1 MKNGGTNNLIIDGNN
16 LLYRIFWT
24 NNFKLDEANSPGQV
38 FLFLRSLK
46 SYVDRFQPKE
56 IYCTWD
62 KKLEWPSTNFRNEV
76 ITVEYKANRD
86 DDKFK
91 NVHEYSEK
99 IQEII
104 ALLGVHNMYPLRME
118 ADDLMAWLSTH
129 LPGKNVIITTDKDL
143 LQTISADTRIYSPI
157 KKKEVTLQN
166 FEEYTGVSKEQYLNY
181 RAITG
186 DKSDNIPGI
195 PRYGLARFKKLEW
208 PSTNFRNEVI
218 TVEYKANRDDDK
230 FKDVHEYAE
239 KIQEIISLLGVHNMF
254 PLRMEADDLMAWLSA
269 HLPGQSVI
277 VTTDKDL
284 LQTIS
289 VDTKIYSPIKKKIVT
304 LQNFE
309 EYTGVSKDQ
318 YLNYRAVTG
327 DKSDNIPGIPKYGL
341 ARFKK
346 LDLTKLTE
354 EQQVIYER
362 NLKLMDLSIGYDY
375 YPDEVPIYE
384 EQLKKCKTHKSNH
397 NKFIEEAKKLN
408 MWSVVRDYSSWR
420 ESFNN
425 NENIINIIKKA
436 IKKCKT
442 EN

>member
-1 MKNGGTNNLIIDGNN
+1 MKNGGANNLIIDGNN

-24 NNFKLDEANSPGQV
+24 NNFKLDEENSPGQV

-46 SYVDRFQPKE
+46 SYVDKFQSKE

-62 KKLEWPSTNFRNEV
+62 KKLEWPSTNFRSEAT
-76 ITVEYKANRD
+76 TVEYKANRD

-129 LPGKNVIITTDKDL
+129 LPGKSVIITTDKDL

-166 FEEYTGVSKEQYLNY
+166 FEEYTGVCKEQYLNY

-195 PRYGLARFKKLEW
+195 PRYGLARFKKL
-208 PSTNFRNEVI
+208 
-218 TVEYKANRDDDK
+218 
-230 FKDVHEYAE
+230 
-239 KIQEIISLLGVHNMF
+239 
-254 PLRMEADDLMAWLSA
+254 
-269 HLPGQSVI
+269 
-277 VTTDKDL
+277 
-284 LQTIS
+284 
-289 VDTKIYSPIKKKIVT
+289 
-304 LQNFE
+304 
-309 EYTGVSKDQ
+309 
-318 YLNYRAVTG
+318 
-327 DKSDNIPGIPKYGL
+327 
-341 ARFKK
+341 
-346 LDLTKLTE
+346 DLTKLTD
-354 EQQVIYER
+354 EQQIIYER
-362 NLKLMDLSIGYDY
+362 NIKLMDLSIGYDY
-375 YPDEVPIYE
+375 YPDEVPVYE
-384 EQLKKCKTHKSNH
+384 EQLNNCKNNKSNY

-408 MWSVVRDYSSWR
+408 MWSIVRNYSSWR

-425 NENIINIIKKA
+425 NENIINIINKA
-436 IKKCKT
+436 IKNAKSRI
-442 EN
+442 

>member
-1 MKNGGTNNLIIDGNN
+1 MKNGGANNLIIDGNN

-24 NNFKLDEANSPGQV
+24 NNFKLDEATSPGQV

-46 SYVDRFQPKE
+46 SYVDKFQPKE

-62 KKLEWPSTNFRNEV
+62 KKLDWPSTNFRSEA

-129 LPGKNVIITTDKDL
+129 LPGKKVIITTDKDL

-166 FEEYTGVSKEQYLNY
+166 FEEYTGVCKEQYLNY

-195 PRYGLARFKKLEW
+195 PRYGLARFKKL
-208 PSTNFRNEVI
+208 
-218 TVEYKANRDDDK
+218 
-230 FKDVHEYAE
+230 
-239 KIQEIISLLGVHNMF
+239 
-254 PLRMEADDLMAWLSA
+254 
-269 HLPGQSVI
+269 
-277 VTTDKDL
+277 
-284 LQTIS
+284 
-289 VDTKIYSPIKKKIVT
+289 
-304 LQNFE
+304 
-309 EYTGVSKDQ
+309 
-318 YLNYRAVTG
+318 
-327 DKSDNIPGIPKYGL
+327 
-341 ARFKK
+341 
-346 LDLTKLTE
+346 DLTKLTG
-354 EQQVIYER
+354 EQQIIYER
-362 NLKLMDLSIGYDY
+362 NIKLMDLSTGYDY
-375 YPDEVPIYE
+375 YPDEVPVYE
-384 EQLKKCKTHKSNH
+384 EQLNNCKNNKSNY

-408 MWSVVRDYSSWR
+408 MWSIVRNYSSWR

-425 NENIINIIKKA
+425 NENIINTINKA
-436 IKKCKT
+436 IKNAYT
-442 EN
+442 S

>member
-1 MKNGGTNNLIIDGNN
+1 MKNGGANNLIIDGNN

-24 NNFKLDEANSPGQV
+24 NNFKLDEENSPGQV

-46 SYVDRFQPKE
+46 SYVDKFQPKE

-118 ADDLMAWLSTH
+118 ADDLMAWLSTE
-129 LPGKNVIITTDKDL
+129 LPGKSVIITTDKDL

-166 FEEYTGVSKEQYLNY
+166 FEEYTGVCKEQYLNY

-195 PRYGLARFKKLEW
+195 PRYGLARFKKL
-208 PSTNFRNEVI
+208 
-218 TVEYKANRDDDK
+218 
-230 FKDVHEYAE
+230 
-239 KIQEIISLLGVHNMF
+239 
-254 PLRMEADDLMAWLSA
+254 
-269 HLPGQSVI
+269 
-277 VTTDKDL
+277 
-284 LQTIS
+284 
-289 VDTKIYSPIKKKIVT
+289 
-304 LQNFE
+304 
-309 EYTGVSKDQ
+309 
-318 YLNYRAVTG
+318 
-327 DKSDNIPGIPKYGL
+327 
-341 ARFKK
+341 
-346 LDLTKLTE
+346 DLTKLTD
-354 EQQVIYER
+354 EQQIIYER
-362 NLKLMDLSIGYDY
+362 NIKLMDLSIGYNY
-375 YPDEVPIYE
+375 YPDEVPVYK
-384 EQLKKCKTHKSNH
+384 EQLNNCKNNKSNY

-408 MWSVVRDYSSWR
+408 MWSIVRNYSSWR

>member
-1 MKNGGTNNLIIDGNN
+1 MKNGGANNLIIDGNN

-24 NNFKLDEANSPGQV
+24 NNFKLDEENSPGQV

-46 SYVDRFQPKE
+46 SYVDKFQSKQ

-62 KKLEWPSTNFRNEV
+62 KKLEWPSTNFRSEAT
-76 ITVEYKANRD
+76 TVEYKANRD

-129 LPGKNVIITTDKDL
+129 LPGKSVIITTDKDL

-166 FEEYTGVSKEQYLNY
+166 FEEYTGVCKEQYLNY

-195 PRYGLARFKKLEW
+195 PRYGLARFKKL
-208 PSTNFRNEVI
+208 
-218 TVEYKANRDDDK
+218 
-230 FKDVHEYAE
+230 
-239 KIQEIISLLGVHNMF
+239 
-254 PLRMEADDLMAWLSA
+254 
-269 HLPGQSVI
+269 
-277 VTTDKDL
+277 
-284 LQTIS
+284 
-289 VDTKIYSPIKKKIVT
+289 
-304 LQNFE
+304 
-309 EYTGVSKDQ
+309 
-318 YLNYRAVTG
+318 
-327 DKSDNIPGIPKYGL
+327 
-341 ARFKK
+341 
-346 LDLTKLTE
+346 DLTKLTD
-354 EQQVIYER
+354 EQQIIYER
-362 NLKLMDLSIGYDY
+362 NIKLMDLSIGYDY
-375 YPDEVPIYE
+375 YPDEVPVYE
-384 EQLKKCKTHKSNH
+384 EQLNNCKNNKSNY

-408 MWSVVRDYSSWR
+408 MWSIVRNYSSWR

>member
-1 MKNGGTNNLIIDGNN
+1 MKNGGANNLIIDGNN

-166 FEEYTGVSKEQYLNY
+166 FEEYTGVCKEQYLNY

-195 PRYGLARFKKLEW
+195 PRYGLARFKKL
-208 PSTNFRNEVI
+208 
-218 TVEYKANRDDDK
+218 
-230 FKDVHEYAE
+230 
-239 KIQEIISLLGVHNMF
+239 
-254 PLRMEADDLMAWLSA
+254 
-269 HLPGQSVI
+269 
-277 VTTDKDL
+277 
-284 LQTIS
+284 
-289 VDTKIYSPIKKKIVT
+289 
-304 LQNFE
+304 
-309 EYTGVSKDQ
+309 
-318 YLNYRAVTG
+318 
-327 DKSDNIPGIPKYGL
+327 
-341 ARFKK
+341 
-346 LDLTKLTE
+346 DLTKLTE
-354 EQQVIYER
+354 EQQIIYER
-362 NLKLMDLSIGYDY
+362 NIKLMDLSTGYDY
-375 YPDEVPIYE
+375 YPDEVPVYE
-384 EQLKKCKTHKSNH
+384 EQLNNCKNNKSNY

-408 MWSVVRDYSSWR
+408 MWSIVRNYSSWR

-436 IKKCKT
+436 IKNAKR
-442 EN
+442 

>member
-1 MKNGGTNNLIIDGNN
+1 MKNGGANNLIIDGNN

-24 NNFKLDEANSPGQV
+24 NNFKLDEENSPGQV

-46 SYVDRFQPKE
+46 SYVDKFQPKE

-62 KKLEWPSTNFRNEV
+62 KKLEWPSTNFRSEAT
-76 ITVEYKANRD
+76 TVEYKANRD

-129 LPGKNVIITTDKDL
+129 LPGKSVIITTDKDL

-166 FEEYTGVSKEQYLNY
+166 FEEYTGVCKEQYLNY

-195 PRYGLARFKKLEW
+195 PRYGLARFKKL
-208 PSTNFRNEVI
+208 
-218 TVEYKANRDDDK
+218 
-230 FKDVHEYAE
+230 
-239 KIQEIISLLGVHNMF
+239 
-254 PLRMEADDLMAWLSA
+254 
-269 HLPGQSVI
+269 
-277 VTTDKDL
+277 
-284 LQTIS
+284 
-289 VDTKIYSPIKKKIVT
+289 
-304 LQNFE
+304 
-309 EYTGVSKDQ
+309 
-318 YLNYRAVTG
+318 
-327 DKSDNIPGIPKYGL
+327 
-341 ARFKK
+341 
-346 LDLTKLTE
+346 DLTKLTD
-354 EQQVIYER
+354 EQQIIYER
-362 NLKLMDLSIGYDY
+362 NIKLMDLSIGYDY
-375 YPDEVPIYE
+375 YPDEVPVYE
-384 EQLKKCKTHKSNH
+384 EQLNNCKNNKSNY
-397 NKFIEEAKKLN
+397 NKFIEEVKKLN
-408 MWSVVRDYSSWR
+408 MWSIVRNYSSWR

>member
-1 MKNGGTNNLIIDGNN
+1 MKNGGANNLIIDGNN

-24 NNFKLDEANSPGQV
+24 NNFKLDEATSPGQV

-46 SYVDRFQPKE
+46 SYVDKFQSKE

-62 KKLEWPSTNFRNEV
+62 KKLDWPSTNFRSEAT
-76 ITVEYKANRD
+76 TVEYKANRD

-129 LPGKNVIITTDKDL
+129 LPGKSVIITTDKDL

-166 FEEYTGVSKEQYLNY
+166 FEEYTGVCKEQYLNY
-181 RAITG
+181 RAI
-186 DKSDNIPGI
+186 
-195 PRYGLARFKKLEW
+195 
-208 PSTNFRNEVI
+208 
-218 TVEYKANRDDDK
+218 
-230 FKDVHEYAE
+230 
-239 KIQEIISLLGVHNMF
+239 
-254 PLRMEADDLMAWLSA
+254 
-269 HLPGQSVI
+269 
-277 VTTDKDL
+277 
-284 LQTIS
+284 
-289 VDTKIYSPIKKKIVT
+289 
-304 LQNFE
+304 
-309 EYTGVSKDQ
+309 
-318 YLNYRAVTG
+318 TG

-346 LDLTKLTE
+346 LDLTKLTD
-354 EQQVIYER
+354 EQQIIYER
-362 NLKLMDLSIGYDY
+362 NIKLMDLSIGYNY
-375 YPDEVPIYE
+375 YPDEVPVYE
-384 EQLKKCKTHKSNH
+384 EQLNNCKNNKSNY
-397 NKFIEEAKKLN
+397 NKFIQEAKRLN
-408 MWSVVRDYSSWR
+408 MWSIVRNYSSWR

>member
-1 MKNGGTNNLIIDGNN
+1 MKNGGANNLIIDGNN

-46 SYVDRFQPKE
+46 SYVDKFQPKE

-166 FEEYTGVSKEQYLNY
+166 FEEYTGVCKEQYLNY

-195 PRYGLARFKKLEW
+195 PRYGLARFKKL
-208 PSTNFRNEVI
+208 
-218 TVEYKANRDDDK
+218 
-230 FKDVHEYAE
+230 
-239 KIQEIISLLGVHNMF
+239 
-254 PLRMEADDLMAWLSA
+254 
-269 HLPGQSVI
+269 
-277 VTTDKDL
+277 
-284 LQTIS
+284 
-289 VDTKIYSPIKKKIVT
+289 
-304 LQNFE
+304 
-309 EYTGVSKDQ
+309 
-318 YLNYRAVTG
+318 
-327 DKSDNIPGIPKYGL
+327 
-341 ARFKK
+341 
-346 LDLTKLTE
+346 DLTKLTE
-354 EQQVIYER
+354 EQQIIYER
-362 NLKLMDLSIGYDY
+362 NIKLMDLSTGYDY
-375 YPDEVPIYE
+375 YPDEVPVYE
-384 EQLKKCKTHKSNH
+384 EQLNNCKNNKSNY

-408 MWSVVRDYSSWR
+408 MWSIVRNYSSWR

-436 IKKCKT
+436 IKNAKR
-442 EN
+442 

>member
-1 MKNGGTNNLIIDGNN
+1 MKNGGANNLIIDGNN

-24 NNFKLDEANSPGQV
+24 NNFKLDEASSPGQV

-46 SYVDRFQPKE
+46 SYVDKFQPKE

-166 FEEYTGVSKEQYLNY
+166 FEEYTGVCKEQYLNY

-195 PRYGLARFKKLEW
+195 PRYGLARFKKL
-208 PSTNFRNEVI
+208 
-218 TVEYKANRDDDK
+218 
-230 FKDVHEYAE
+230 
-239 KIQEIISLLGVHNMF
+239 
-254 PLRMEADDLMAWLSA
+254 
-269 HLPGQSVI
+269 
-277 VTTDKDL
+277 
-284 LQTIS
+284 
-289 VDTKIYSPIKKKIVT
+289 
-304 LQNFE
+304 
-309 EYTGVSKDQ
+309 
-318 YLNYRAVTG
+318 
-327 DKSDNIPGIPKYGL
+327 
-341 ARFKK
+341 
-346 LDLTKLTE
+346 DLTKLTE
-354 EQQVIYER
+354 EQQTIYER
-362 NLKLMDLSIGYDY
+362 NIKLMDLSTGYNY
-375 YPDEVPIYE
+375 YPDEVPVYE
-384 EQLKKCKTHKSNH
+384 EQLNNCKNNKSNY

-408 MWSVVRDYSSWR
+408 MWSIVRNYSSWR

-425 NENIINIIKKA
+425 NENIINIINKA
-436 IKKCKT
+436 IKNAKSRI
-442 EN
+442 